1 MAHLRNLFGKT
12 ALPLLSATKSSVE
25 AEGSSPTY
33 SPFRSMRVLQN
44 YD

>member
-1 MAHLRNLFGKT
+1 MAHFRNLFGKT

-25 AEGSSPTY
+25 ASGSSAAH